1 MTETVV
7 NTSILPEIL
16 AKLIPTEK
24 VRIDREERGIWLVPV
39 EEAQNVPK
47 AADVEEAE
55 EVDYIAKA
63 WGSLAK
69 YPQMSLD
76 KFMERKRADKELDL

>member
-39 EEAQNVPK
+39 EEVQNVPK
-47 AADVEEAE
+47 AADV
-55 EVDYIAKA
+55 DYIALA
-63 WGSLAK
+63 RGSLADC
-69 YPQMSLD
+69 PEMAVD
-76 KFMERKRADKELDL
+76 KFLARMREDKELDL

>member
-7 NTSILPEIL
+7 NTRTLPVFL
-16 AKLIPTEK
+16 AELIPTER
-24 VRIDREERGIWLVPV
+24 VRIDRIEREIRLIPV
-39 EEAQNVPK
+39 DEVQDVPK
-47 AADVEEAE
+47 AAEQAE

-69 YPQMSLD
+69 YPQVSVD
-76 KFMERKRADKELDL
+76 KFLERKRADKELDL